1 MRICGFIE
9 LMQQAVEKFLV
20 YLRDERNA
28 SAHTLRNY
36 RSDLEQFRDYLAI
49 PDRHGRVHEPRL
61 ADVDHLLIRE
71 YLGDLYSRNRQKSS
85 VARKLAALRSFFKF
99 CVREGLLGENP
110 ARLVRTPRLPQ
121 RLPGVLTAE
130 QVNRFLDALA
140 ERRPVGPVSSGGPAH
155 RPAHRSRSAGGSLGV
170 GGRAAKR
177 RDERARWLLRRDRA
191 LLELLY
197 ASGLRASELVGL
209 DLRDLDPK
217 EQMLR
222 VRGKGRKERLVPFG
236 SKARAAL
243 DRYLEARGE
252 IMAAGGERSRT
263 TARKSRPAR
272 RSLPAQAGSEGVGG
286 EGNEAVFLNHQG
298 SRLSPRALG
307 LIVKKYSQLFD
318 PNWDL
323 HPHAL
328 RHAFATHLL
337 SEGADL
343 RAIQELL
350 GHRSL
355 STTQKYTSVSI
366 QQLMEVYDRA
376 HPRA

>member
-1 MRICGFIE
+1 MKEAIE
-9 LMQQAVEKFLV
+9 KYLT

-36 RSDLEQFRDYLAI
+36 RSDLEQFRDYLAV
-49 PDRHGRVHEPRL
+49 PDRRGRVSEPRL
-61 ADVDHLLIRE
+61 ADVDHLVIRE
-71 YLGDLYSRNRQKSS
+71 YLGHLYSHNRQKTS
-85 VARKLAALRSFFKF
+85 VARKLASLRSFFKF
-99 CVREGLLGENP
+99 CVREGWLEENP

-121 RLPGVLTAE
+121 RLPSVPTAE
-130 QVNRFLDALA
+130 QVNRFLDACA
-140 ERRPVGPVSSGGPAH
+140 EFSPAASGLKG
-155 RPAHRSRSAGGSLGV
+155 
-170 GGRAAKR
+170 AAAAQ
-177 RDERARWLLRRDRA
+177 RDERARRLIRRDRA
-191 LLELLY
+191 LLEFLY

-209 DLRDLDPK
+209 NLGDIDRK

-236 SKARAAL
+236 SKAGAAL
-243 DRYLEARGE
+243 DRYREVRDAL
-252 IMAAGGERSRT
+252 
-263 TARKSRPAR
+263 
-272 RSLPAQAGSEGVGG
+272 LPAGKPSEAG
-286 EGNEAVFLNHQG
+286 EAVFLNHRGQ
-298 SRLSPRALG
+298 RLSTRALG
-307 LIVKKYSQLFD
+307 RIVKKYSKLFD

-323 HPHAL
+323 HPHML

-337 SEGADL
+337 TEGADL

-366 QQLMEVYDRA
+366 KQLMEVYDKA

>member
-1 MRICGFIE
+1 MKRALE
-9 LMQQAVEKFLV
+9 QFLT

-28 SAHTLRNY
+28 SAHTLRSY
-36 RSDLEQFRDYLAI
+36 RSDLQQFRDYLRI
-49 PDRHGRVHEPRL
+49 PDRRGRVQEPAL
-61 ADVDHLLIRE
+61 EDVNHLLIRE
-71 YLGDLYSRNRQKSS
+71 YLGHLYSHNRQKTS

-99 CVREGLLGENP
+99 CVREGLLEDNP

-121 RLPGVLTAE
+121 RLPSAPTAE
-130 QVNRFLDALA
+130 QVNRFLDACAELPAAPRRRKGSA
-140 ERRPVGPVSSGGPAH
+140 ERDA
-155 RPAHRSRSAGGSLGV
+155 
-170 GGRAAKR
+170 
-177 RDERARWLLRRDRA
+177 RARRIIRRDRA

-197 ASGLRASELVGL
+197 ASGLRAAELVGL
-209 DLRDLDPK
+209 NLRDMDRR

-236 SKARAAL
+236 SKAADAL
-243 DRYLEARGE
+243 DRYLEVREE
-252 IMAAGGERSRT
+252 ILLAAQRTPAAGGR
-263 TARKSRPAR
+263 
-272 RSLPAQAGSEGVGG
+272 
-286 EGNEAVFLNHQG
+286 EAVFLNQRG
-298 SRLSPRALG
+298 QRLGTRSLRRL
-307 LIVKKYSQLFD
+307 VKKYGALFD
-318 PNWDL
+318 PNWNL
-323 HPHAL
+323 HPHAF

-366 QQLMEVYDRA
+366 QQLIAVYDKA

>member
-1 MRICGFIE
+1 MK
-9 LMQQAVEKFLV
+9 QATQKFLL

-28 SAHTLRNY
+28 SAHTQRNY
-36 RSDLEQFRDYLAI
+36 RSDLEQFRDYLAV
-49 PDRHGRVHEPRL
+49 PDRRGRITEPRL

-71 YLGDLYSRNRQKSS
+71 YLGHLYSQSRQKTS

-99 CVREGLLGENP
+99 CVREGLLEENP

-121 RLPGVLTAE
+121 RLPSVPTAE
-130 QVNRFLDALA
+130 QVNRFLDTCA
-140 ERRPVGPVSSGGPAH
+140 EISLPGWRGPATAQ
-155 RPAHRSRSAGGSLGV
+155 RDAQA
-170 GGRAAKR
+170 R
-177 RDERARWLLRRDRA
+177 RLIRRDRA

-209 DLRDLDPK
+209 DLRDVDRK

-222 VRGKGRKERLVPFG
+222 VRGKGRKERLVPYG
-236 SKARAAL
+236 SKAAAAL
-243 DRYLEARGE
+243 DRYLEVRDE
-252 IMAAGGERSRT
+252 ILATSGKGREAG
-263 TARKSRPAR
+263 
-272 RSLPAQAGSEGVGG
+272 
-286 EGNEAVFLNHQG
+286 EAVFVNQQG
-298 SRLSPRALG
+298 KRLGTRSLG
-307 LIVKKYSQLFD
+307 QVVKKYARLFD

-337 SEGADL
+337 TEGADL
-343 RAIQELL
+343 RVIQELL

-366 QQLMEVYDRA
+366 KQLMEVYDKA

>member
-1 MRICGFIE
+1 MQAAIE
-9 LMQQAVEKFLV
+9 RFLTH
-20 YLRDERNA
+20 LRDERNC
-28 SAHTLRNY
+28 SPHTLRNY
-36 RSDLEQFRDYLAI
+36 RGDLGRFRAYLSI
-49 PDRHGRVHEPRL
+49 PDRKGRVQEPRL
-61 ADVDHLLIRE
+61 DEVDHLVLRE
-71 YLGDLYSRNRQKSS
+71 YLGHLYSRERQKTSI
-85 VARKLAALRSFFKF
+85 ARALAALRSFFRF
-99 CVREGLLGENP
+99 CVRDGLLRENP

-121 RLPGVLTAE
+121 RLPNAPTVE
-130 QVNRFLDALA
+130 QVNRFLDTCA
-140 ERRPVGPVSSGGPAH
+140 EVSPQPRRKGAS
-155 RPAHRSRSAGGSLGV
+155 
-170 GGRAAKR
+170 KE
-177 RDERARWLLRRDRA
+177 RDEQARRLIRRDRT

-209 DLRDLDPK
+209 NLADINRR

-222 VRGKGRKERLVPFG
+222 VRGKGRKERLVPYG
-236 SKARAAL
+236 SKAEAAL
-243 DRYLEARGE
+243 ERWLE
-252 IMAAGGERSRT
+252 SRDEVIA
-263 TARKSRPAR
+263 ARKGKQTDA
-272 RSLPAQAGSEGVGG
+272 L
-286 EGNEAVFLNHQG
+286 FLNHQG
-298 SRLSPRALG
+298 ERLTTRSVG
-307 LIVKKYSQLFD
+307 NIVKKYGRGFD

-366 QQLMEVYDRA
+366 KQLMEVYDKA

>member
-1 MRICGFIE
+1 MRPAI
-9 LMQQAVEKFLV
+9 EKFLT

-28 SAHTLRNY
+28 SPHTLRNY
-36 RSDLEQFRDYLAI
+36 RGDLERFRAYLTI
-49 PDRHGRVHEPRL
+49 PDRKGRAQEPRL
-61 ADVDHLLIRE
+61 DDVDHLVIRE
-71 YLGDLYSRNRQKSS
+71 YLGDLFSREKQKTSI
-85 VARKLAALRSFFKF
+85 ARALAALRSFFKF
-99 CVREGLLGENP
+99 CVREGLLKENP

-121 RLPGVLTAE
+121 RLPSVPTAE
-130 QVNRFLDALA
+130 QVNRFLDTCAEAKPRLA
-140 ERRPVGPVSSGGPAH
+140 GKSVTKERDAQ
-155 RPAHRSRSAGGSLGV
+155 A
-170 GGRAAKR
+170 R
-177 RDERARWLLRRDRA
+177 RLIRRDRA

-209 DLRDLDPK
+209 NLADINRR

-222 VRGKGRKERLVPFG
+222 VRGKGRKERLVPYG
-236 SKARAAL
+236 SKAEAAL
-243 DRYLEARGE
+243 ERWLEAREE
-252 IMAAGGERSRT
+252 ILAVKKGREESDA
-263 TARKSRPAR
+263 
-272 RSLPAQAGSEGVGG
+272 LLLNHVGG
-286 EGNEAVFLNHQG
+286 RLTTRSVGN
-298 SRLSPRALG
+298 
-307 LIVKKYSQLFD
+307 IVKKYGRLFD

-323 HPHAL
+323 HPHAM

-366 QQLMEVYDRA
+366 KQLMEVYDKA

>member
-1 MRICGFIE
+1 MKQAIE
-9 LMQQAVEKFLV
+9 RFLV

-36 RSDLEQFRDYLAI
+36 RSDLEQFRDYLAV
-49 PDRHGRVHEPRL
+49 PDRRGRIADPRL

-71 YLGDLYSRNRQKSS
+71 YLGHLYSHSRQKTS

-99 CVREGLLGENP
+99 CVREGLLDENP

-121 RLPGVLTAE
+121 RLPSVPTAE
-130 QVNRFLDALA
+130 QVNRFLDTCAELSPPSRRGPATAQRDALA
-140 ERRPVGPVSSGGPAH
+140 RQ
-155 RPAHRSRSAGGSLGV
+155 LI
-170 GGRAAKR
+170 
-177 RDERARWLLRRDRA
+177 RRDRA

-209 DLRDLDPK
+209 DLRDIDRK

-222 VRGKGRKERLVPFG
+222 VRGKGRKERLVPYG
-236 SKARAAL
+236 SKAAAAL
-243 DRYLEARGE
+243 DRYLEVREALLASGRNRD
-252 IMAAGGERSRT
+252 AG
-263 TARKSRPAR
+263 
-272 RSLPAQAGSEGVGG
+272 
-286 EGNEAVFLNHQG
+286 EAVFINQQG
-298 SRLSPRALG
+298 KRLGTRSLG
-307 LIVKKYSQLFD
+307 QVVKKYARLFD

-337 SEGADL
+337 TEGADL
-343 RAIQELL
+343 RVIQELL

-366 QQLMEVYDRA
+366 KQLMEVYDKA

>member
-1 MRICGFIE
+1 
-9 LMQQAVEKFLV
+9 MQAAIEKFLT

-28 SAHTLRNY
+28 SPHTLRNY
-36 RSDLEQFRDYLAI
+36 RGDLQRFRAYLAI
-49 PDRHGRVHEPRL
+49 PDRKGRVQEPRL
-61 ADVDHLLIRE
+61 DEVDHLVLRE
-71 YLGDLYSRNRQKSS
+71 YLGDLYSRERQKTSI
-85 VARKLAALRSFFKF
+85 ARALATLRSFFKF
-99 CVREGLLGENP
+99 CVRDGLLRENP

-121 RLPGVLTAE
+121 RLPSAPTAE
-130 QVNRFLDALA
+130 QVNRFLDTCA
-140 ERRPVGPVSSGGPAH
+140 EVTPQPRRKGASQE
-155 RPAHRSRSAGGSLGV
+155 
-170 GGRAAKR
+170 
-177 RDERARWLLRRDRA
+177 RDEQARRLIRRDRA

-209 DLRDLDPK
+209 NLPDVNRR

-222 VRGKGRKERLVPFG
+222 VRGKGRKERLVPYG
-236 SKARAAL
+236 SKAEAAL
-243 DRYLEARGE
+243 DRWLEARDE
-252 IMAAGGERSRT
+252 ILS
-263 TARKSRPAR
+263 AR
-272 RSLPAQAGSEGVGG
+272 RGRNAGD
-286 EGNEAVFLNHQG
+286 ALFLNHQG
-298 SRLSPRALG
+298 ERLTTRSVG
-307 LIVKKYSQLFD
+307 NIVKKYGRGFD

-366 QQLMEVYDRA
+366 KQLMEVYDKA